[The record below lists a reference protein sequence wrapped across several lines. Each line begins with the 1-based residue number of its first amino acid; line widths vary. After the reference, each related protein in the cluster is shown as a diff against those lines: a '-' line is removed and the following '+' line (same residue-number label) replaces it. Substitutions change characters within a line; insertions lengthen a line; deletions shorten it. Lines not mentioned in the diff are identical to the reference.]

1 MRRQDLAIDV
11 GRLDVYADGSIACA
25 TAQGG
30 EPDFVSLDG
39 VFFRMDP

>member
-1 MRRQDLAIDV
+1 MRRRDFSIDV
-11 GRLDVYADGSIACA
+11 GRLDVYADGTIARA

-39 VFFRMDP
+39 VFFWTDP